1 MEVVLHDLKNKAILG
16 TFIHCPNRGK
26 IEFSENA
33 LLVIDSSGKIADHL
47 KNSDPNYEHVKR
59 KFNDSGALIE
69 FSDHQYLLPGFTD
82 LHIHAP
88 QWPQLGKA
96 LDVPLEVWLQKY
108 TFPLEAKYEDEDFAR
123 MVYSDLV
130 SSLLKAGT
138 TTAVYYGTIHQR
150 ANQILAD
157 VCINKGQ
164 RAIIGKVVMDNID
177 QCPDYYRDAS
187 TQVAI
192 DGTSEF
198 LDYVKTHTHNTE
210 NRVDVAVT
218 PRFIPSCTDEALHA
232 LGDLASKHSSYVQT
246 HCSES
251 DWEHNYVI
259 ERCGK
264 SDTEALMEYG
274 LLTNSTV
281 LAHGNF
287 ISEND
292 MDLIKEQ
299 GAGVAHCPLSNYFF
313 SDAVFPL
320 RRALEKGLRVGLG
333 TDISGGP
340 SASVLDS
347 CRGAIIAARALE
359 NGTDANIERDQ
370 RGVPKSRVDFSDAFY
385 LATKGGAET
394 LNLLTGSF
402 EKESFFD
409 AILIDTKVD
418 NAPIPVYDDIDSE
431 LDLVQKIIM
440 LSTTANIIRTWINGS
455 LV

>member
-1 MEVVLHDLKNKAILG
+1 MNNVRGKVIFG
-16 TFIHCPNRGK
+16 TVIHSPNRGK
-26 IEFSENA
+26 VELLKNA
-33 LLVIDSSGKIADHL
+33 LLLV
-47 KNSDPNYEHVKR
+47 NSDGKV
-59 KFNDSGALIE
+59 FDLIE
-69 FSDHQYLLPGFTD
+69 RGSPRYTRTLNKSKSTNSLYEISSHQYIIPGFTD

-123 MVYSDLV
+123 TIYSELV
-130 SSLLKAGT
+130 TSLLRAGT

-164 RAIIGKVVMDNID
+164 RAIIGKVVMDNTD
-177 QCPDYYRDAS
+177 QCPDYYRDES
-187 TQVAI
+187 TQAAI

-198 LDYVKTHTHNTE
+198 LDYVKNHRQNIE
-210 NRVDVAVT
+210 NKVNVAVT
-218 PRFIPSCTDEALHA
+218 PRFIPSCTDEALNA

-274 LLTNSTV
+274 LLTKSTI

-292 MDLIKEQ
+292 MDLIKGQ
-299 GAGVAHCPLSNYFF
+299 GAGIAHCPLSNYFF

-347 CRGAIIAARALE
+347 CRSAITAARALE
-359 NGTDANIERDQ
+359 NGTDPNLERDD

-385 LATKGGAET
+385 LATKGGAEV
-394 LNLLTGSF
+394 LDLSTGSF
-402 EKESFFD
+402 EKGSFFD

-418 NAPIPVYDDIDSE
+418 NAIIPVYEDIDSE

-440 LSTTANIIRTWINGS
+440 LATTANITKTWISGS
-455 LV
+455 SV

>member
-1 MEVVLHDLKNKAILG
+1 MHDLKNKAILG
-16 TFIHCPNRGK
+16 TVIHCPKRGE

-33 LLVIDSSGKIADHL
+33 LVIIDDEGKIVDHL
-47 KNSDPNYEHVKR
+47 KNDAVNHAQTKN
-59 KFNDSGALIE
+59 KFKDVGALFE
-69 FSDHQYLLPGFTD
+69 LLDHQYLLPGFTD

-108 TFPLEAKYEDEDFAR
+108 TFPLEAKYEDEVFAR
-123 MVYSDLV
+123 TIYTELV
-130 SSLLKAGT
+130 TSLLRAGT

-157 VCINKGQ
+157 VCIDKGQ
-164 RAIIGKVVMDNID
+164 RAIIGKVVMDNTD

-187 TQVAI
+187 TQAAI

-198 LDYVKTHTHNTE
+198 LEYVKNHGKNIE
-210 NRVDVAVT
+210 NKVNVAVT
-218 PRFIPSCTDEALHA
+218 PRFIPSCTDEALNA
-232 LGDLASKHSSYVQT
+232 LGDLASSHSSYIQT

-274 LLTNSTV
+274 LLTESTI

-299 GAGVAHCPLSNYFF
+299 GAGIAHCPLSNYFF

-347 CRGAIIAARALE
+347 CRSAITAARALE
-359 NGTDANIERDQ
+359 NGTDASLERDE

-385 LATKGGAET
+385 LATKGGAEV
-394 LNLLTGSF
+394 LNLSTGSF
-402 EKESFFD
+402 EKGSFLD

-418 NAPIPVYDDIDSE
+418 NAIIPVYEDIDSE

-440 LSTTANIIRTWINGS
+440 LATTANITKTWISGS
-455 LV
+455 SV